1 MASKSPFN
9 LKRPP
14 RSVMI
19 CGQKVTVKV
28 VAYLEDDAEELLG
41 AFNGETKT
49 IYILKG
55 SNWKQTLLHES
66 IHACLYFSGAGEGLT
81 MSKEESI
88 VLALEHGLWPLLFGK

>member
-1 MASKSPFN
+1 MAKQLAFN
-9 LKRPP
+9 RKHPP

-28 VAYLEDDAEELLG
+28 VAYLEDDSEELLG

-49 IYILKG
+49 IFILKG

-66 IHACLYFSGAGEGLT
+66 IHAALYFSGAGEGLT
-81 MSKEESI
+81 ISKEESI
-88 VLALEHGLWPLLFGK
+88 VLALEHGLWPLLFG

>member
-1 MASKSPFN
+1 MANRSVFD

-14 RSVMI
+14 RSVMV
-19 CGQKVTVKV
+19 CGQKVTVRV

-55 SNWKQTLLHES
+55 SNWKQTLFHECLH
-66 IHACLYFSGAGEGLT
+66 AALYFSGAAEGL
-81 MSKEESI
+81 SLNKEESI
-88 VLALEHGLWPLLFGK
+88 VLALEHGLWPLLFGR